1 MREDLRAKRN
11 SGGSRADRLALLFFL
26 LMLFFTAYNLLY
38 GRYNLTEI
46 KKMRDNMGELDKK
59 LKALKSENMKLE
71 EELELAEKDLDFQL
85 EKLVREK
92 MQLQRPNERI
102 LLFKE

>member
-1 MREDLRAKRN
+1 MREGLRAKRN

-85 EKLVREK
+85 EKVAREK

-102 LLFKE
+102 LLFKD

>member
-1 MREDLRAKRN
+1 VREGLWVKRN
-11 SGGSRADRLALLFFL
+11 SGSSRADRLALLFFL
-26 LMLFFTAYNLLY
+26 LMLFFTAYNLLF

-46 KKMRDNMGELDKK
+46 KKMKDNMGELDKK
-59 LKALKSENMKLE
+59 LKALKNENMKLE
-71 EELELAEKDLDFQL
+71 EELELAERDLDFQL

-102 LLFKE
+102 LLFKD

>member
-1 MREDLRAKRN
+1 
-11 SGGSRADRLALLFFL
+11 
-26 LMLFFTAYNLLY
+26 MLFFTGYNLLF
-38 GRYNLTEI
+38 GRYNLMEI

-59 LKALKSENMKLE
+59 LKALKNENMKLE

-85 EKLVREK
+85 EKVAREK

-102 LLFKE
+102 LLFKD

>member
-1 MREDLRAKRN
+1 VREGLWAKRN
-11 SGGSRADRLALLFFL
+11 SGSSRADRLALLFFL

-38 GRYNLTEI
+38 GRYNLMEI
-46 KKMRDNMGELDKK
+46 RKMKDNMGELDKK
-59 LKALKSENMKLE
+59 LKALKNENMKLE
-71 EELELAEKDLDFQL
+71 EVLELAEKDLDFQL

-102 LLFKE
+102 LLFKD

>member
-1 MREDLRAKRN
+1 MREGLWVKRN

-26 LMLFFTAYNLLY
+26 LMLFFTGYNLLY
-38 GRYNLTEI
+38 GRYNLMEI
-46 KKMRDNMGELDKK
+46 KKMKDNMGELDKK
-59 LKALKSENMKLE
+59 LKALKNENMKLE
-71 EELELAEKDLDFQL
+71 EELDLAEKDLDFQL

-92 MQLQRPNERI
+92 MQLQRPNEKI

>member
-1 MREDLRAKRN
+1 VREGLRAKRN

-26 LMLFFTAYNLLY
+26 LMLFFTGYNLFF
-38 GRYNLTEI
+38 GRYNIMEI
-46 KKMRDNMGELDKK
+46 KKLRDNMEELDKK
-59 LKALKSENMKLE
+59 LKALKNENMKLE
-71 EELELAEKDLDFQL
+71 EEIELAEKDLDFQL

-102 LLFKE
+102 LLFKD

>member
-1 MREDLRAKRN
+1 M
-11 SGGSRADRLALLFFL
+11 
-26 LMLFFTAYNLLY
+26 
-38 GRYNLTEI
+38 EI
-46 KKMRDNMGELDKK
+46 KKMKDNMGELDKK
-59 LKALKSENMKLE
+59 LKALKNENMKLE

-102 LLFKE
+102 LLFKD

>member
-1 MREDLRAKRN
+1 VREGLWAKRN
-11 SGGSRADRLALLFFL
+11 SGSSRADRLALLFFL
-26 LMLFFTAYNLLY
+26 LMLFFTAYNLFF
-38 GRYNLTEI
+38 GRYNLMEI

-59 LKALKSENMKLE
+59 LRVLKSENMKLE
-71 EELELAEKDLDFQL
+71 KELELAEKDLDFQL

>member
-1 MREDLRAKRN
+1 MREGLWVKRN

-26 LMLFFTAYNLLY
+26 LMLFFTGYNLLF

-59 LKALKSENMKLE
+59 LKTLKSENMKLE

-85 EKLVREK
+85 EKIAREK
-92 MQLQRPNERI
+92 MQLQRPKERI
-102 LLFKE
+102 FLFKD

>member
-1 MREDLRAKRN
+1 MREGLRAKRN

-26 LMLFFTAYNLLY
+26 LMLFFTGYNLFF
-38 GRYNLTEI
+38 GRYNIMEI
-46 KKMRDNMGELDKK
+46 KKMRDNMEELDKK
-59 LKALKSENMKLE
+59 LKALKNENMKLE
-71 EELELAEKDLDFQL
+71 EEIELAEKDLDFQL

-102 LLFKE
+102 LLFKD

>member
-1 MREDLRAKRN
+1 MREGLWAKRN

-26 LMLFFTAYNLLY
+26 LMLFFTGYNLLY

-71 EELELAEKDLDFQL
+71 EELELAEKDSDFQL

>member
-1 MREDLRAKRN
+1 
-11 SGGSRADRLALLFFL
+11 
-26 LMLFFTAYNLLY
+26 MLFFTGYNLLY
-38 GRYNLTEI
+38 GRYNLMEI

-59 LKALKSENMKLE
+59 LKALKNENMKLE
-71 EELELAEKDLDFQL
+71 EELDLAEKDLDFQL

-92 MQLQRPNERI
+92 MQLQRPNEKI

>member
-1 MREDLRAKRN
+1 MREGFRAKRN

-26 LMLFFTAYNLLY
+26 LMLFFTGYNLLY

-46 KKMRDNMGELDKK
+46 KKMRDNMEELDKK
-59 LKALKSENMKLE
+59 LKVLKSENMKLE

>member
-1 MREDLRAKRN
+1 M
-11 SGGSRADRLALLFFL
+11 LFFL
-26 LMLFFTAYNLLY
+26 LMLFFTAYNLFF

-46 KKMRDNMGELDKK
+46 KKMKDNMGELDKK
-59 LKALKSENMKLE
+59 LKALKNENMKLE
-71 EELELAEKDLDFQL
+71 EELELAEKDSDFQL

>member
-1 MREDLRAKRN
+1 MREGLWVKRN

-26 LMLFFTAYNLLY
+26 LMLFFTGYNLLF

-59 LKALKSENMKLE
+59 LKALKSENIKLE
-71 EELELAEKDLDFQL
+71 EELELAEKDIDFQL
-85 EKLVREK
+85 EKIAREK
-92 MQLQRPNERI
+92 MQLQRPKERI
-102 LLFKE
+102 FLFKD

>member
-1 MREDLRAKRN
+1 MREGLWAKRN
-11 SGGSRADRLALLFFL
+11 SGSSRADRLALLFFL
-26 LMLFFTAYNLLY
+26 LMLFFTAYNLFF
-38 GRYNLTEI
+38 GRYNLMEI

-59 LKALKSENMKLE
+59 LRVLKSENMKLE
-71 EELELAEKDLDFQL
+71 KELELAEKDLDFQL

>member
-1 MREDLRAKRN
+1 M
-11 SGGSRADRLALLFFL
+11 
-26 LMLFFTAYNLLY
+26 
-38 GRYNLTEI
+38 EI
-46 KKMRDNMGELDKK
+46 KKMKDNMEELDKK
-59 LKALKSENMKLE
+59 LKALKNENMKLE
-71 EELELAEKDLDFQL
+71 EELELAEKDSDFQL

>member
-1 MREDLRAKRN
+1 MREGLRVKRN

-26 LMLFFTAYNLLY
+26 LMLFFTGYNLLY

-59 LKALKSENMKLE
+59 LKALRNENMKLE
-71 EELELAEKDLDFQL
+71 EELELVEKDLDFQL

-102 LLFKE
+102 LLFKD

>member
-1 MREDLRAKRN
+1 VREGLWAKRN

-26 LMLFFTAYNLLY
+26 LMLFFTGYNLLF
-38 GRYNLTEI
+38 GRYNLMEI
-46 KKMRDNMGELDKK
+46 KKMKDNMEELDKK
-59 LKALKSENMKLE
+59 LKALKNENMKLE
-71 EELELAEKDLDFQL
+71 EELELVQRDLDFQL

-102 LLFKE
+102 LLFKD

>member
-1 MREDLRAKRN
+1 VREGLWVKRN

-26 LMLFFTAYNLLY
+26 LMLFFTAYNLFF
-38 GRYNLTEI
+38 GRYNLMEI
-46 KKMRDNMGELDKK
+46 KKMKDNMGELDKK
-59 LKALKSENMKLE
+59 LKALKNENMKLE
-71 EELELAEKDLDFQL
+71 EELELVEKDLDFQL

-102 LLFKE
+102 LLFKD

>member
-1 MREDLRAKRN
+1 
-11 SGGSRADRLALLFFL
+11 
-26 LMLFFTAYNLLY
+26 MLFFTAYNLFF
-38 GRYNLTEI
+38 GRYNLMEI
-46 KKMRDNMGELDKK
+46 KKMKDNMGELDKK
-59 LKALKSENMKLE
+59 LKALKNENMKLE

-102 LLFKE
+102 LLFKD

>member
-1 MREDLRAKRN
+1 MRGSLWAKRN

-26 LMLFFTAYNLLY
+26 LMLFFTGYNLLY
-38 GRYNLTEI
+38 GRYNLMEI

-59 LKALKSENMKLE
+59 LKALKNENMKLE
-71 EELELAEKDLDFQL
+71 EELDLAEKDLDFQL

-92 MQLQRPNERI
+92 MQLQRPNEKI

>member
-1 MREDLRAKRN
+1 MREGLGVKKN

-26 LMLFFTAYNLLY
+26 LMLFFTAYNLFF
-38 GRYNLTEI
+38 GRYNIMEI
-46 KKMRDNMGELDKK
+46 KKMRDNMEELDKK
-59 LKALKSENMKLE
+59 LRVLKSENMKLE
-71 EELELAEKDLDFQL
+71 EELELVEKDLDFQL

-102 LLFKE
+102 LLFKD

>member
-1 MREDLRAKRN
+1 VREDLWAKRN

-26 LMLFFTAYNLLY
+26 LMLFFTAYNLFF
-38 GRYNLTEI
+38 GRYNLMEI
-46 KKMRDNMGELDKK
+46 KKMRDNMEELDKR
-59 LKALKSENMKLE
+59 LKALKNENMKLE

-102 LLFKE
+102 LLFKD

>member
-1 MREDLRAKRN
+1 MRESSRVKRN
-11 SGGSRADRLALLFFL
+11 SGDSRADRLALLFFL
-26 LMLFFTAYNLLY
+26 FMLFFTGYNLLY

-46 KKMRDNMGELDKK
+46 KKMKDNMEELDRK
-59 LKALKSENMKLE
+59 LKALKNENMKLE
-71 EELELAEKDLDFQL
+71 EELELAEKDLNFQL
-85 EKLVREK
+85 EKFVREK